1 MKNRRNYYRLLRVQP
16 DASLEIIKHSY
27 RTLMQKLHHH
37 PDLGGEE
44 WNASNI
50 NMAYATLRDTKKR
63 AAYDRKLFS
72 QHDIET
78 LSRGNL
84 GKTAKAFKTKQKQ
97 SANQRNYY
105 RLLQVQPDA
114 ELAVIEAS
122 YKLLKCRPDAN
133 KALLDEAWK
142 ALHSEVKRRQYDQQ
156 LKGAKITNNSNGA
169 EHPESLPPVS
179 NTGQA
184 PRKRGSAWHP
194 KHQRPKQNPEQ
205 HGESSKPRHSKAK
218 AQQKKHTTSPSTK
231 TKQTNDQSTS
241 STSTNQT
248 NANKHKQHQDRGHAY
263 SAQNGQYCLFC
274 HTPYSHNDYTH
285 RHEYCD
291 ECCSPLLLLSAGF
304 SKLPRRHI
312 ARTKAQKPAVIYSS
326 WPSKP
331 SRIALA
337 DLSPTGLSFI
347 NKRPL
352 IVGNLIKIDAEEF
365 KAIAELRYCKAI
377 GAFSKIGV
385 HFITIQF
392 SQQRGA
398 FLSTS
403 A

>member
-27 RTLMQKLHHH
+27 RTLMQKLQHH

-50 NMAYATLRDTKKR
+50 NIAYATLRDTKKR
-63 AAYDRKLFS
+63 TAYDRKLFS

-84 GKTAKAFKTKQKQ
+84 GKTPKAFKTKQKQ

-114 ELAVIEAS
+114 ELAVIETS
-122 YKLLKCRPDAN
+122 YKLLKRKPDAN
-133 KALLDEAWK
+133 KELLNEAWK
-142 ALHSEVKRRQYDQQ
+142 TLQSEVKRRQYDQQ
-156 LKGAKITNNSNGA
+156 LKGAKITHNSNGA
-169 EHPESLPPVS
+169 EY
-179 NTGQA
+179 
-184 PRKRGSAWHP
+184 P
-194 KHQRPKQNPEQ
+194 KNQRPKQNPEQ
-205 HGESSKPRHSKAK
+205 HEKSSTSGYSKAK
-218 AQQKKHTTSPSTK
+218 AQQKKYTASPNTK
-231 TKQTNDQSTS
+231 TKQANDQSTF
-241 STSTNQT
+241 STSIDQT
-248 NANKHKQHQDRGHAY
+248 DTNKHKQHQDRGHAY
-263 SAQNGQYCLFC
+263 SAQNDQYCLFC
-274 HTPYSHNDYTH
+274 HTPYSHNDYAH

-304 SKLPRRHI
+304 SKLPRRHV
-312 ARTKAQKPAVIYSS
+312 ARAKAQKPAVIYSS
-326 WPSKP
+326 WPGKP
-331 SRIALA
+331 SRITLS

-347 NKRPL
+347 NKQPL

-403 A
+403 V

>member
-27 RTLMQKLHHH
+27 RTLMQKLQHH

-44 WNASNI
+44 WNARNI
-50 NMAYATLRDTKKR
+50 NMAYATLRDPKKR
-63 AAYDRKLFS
+63 ATYDRKLFA

-84 GKTAKAFKTKQKQ
+84 GKTPEAFKTKSNK

-105 RLLQVQPDA
+105 RILQVQSDA

-122 YKLLKCRPDAN
+122 YKLLKREPDAN
-133 KALLDEAWK
+133 KALLDEVWK
-142 ALHSEVKRRQYDQQ
+142 TLHNDVKRRQYDQQ
-156 LKGAKITNNSNGA
+156 LKGAKIANNANNA
-169 EHPESLPPVS
+169 EHPK
-179 NTGQA
+179 NQ
-184 PRKRGSAWHP
+184 
-194 KHQRPKQNPEQ
+194 QPKQKPEQ
-205 HGESSKPRHSKAK
+205 HRKPPKSGDSKVNAR
-218 AQQKKHTTSPSTK
+218 QKKYTASPDTK
-231 TKQTNDQSTS
+231 TEQTRHTQTNDQSTPNT
-241 STSTNQT
+241 STSD
-248 NANKHKQHQDRGHAY
+248 AGKHVQHQDREHAY
-263 SAQNGQYCLFC
+263 SAQSGQYCLFC
-274 HTPYSHNDYTH
+274 HTPYSHNDYAH

-304 SKLPRRHI
+304 SKLPRRHV
-312 ARTKAQKPAVIYSS
+312 ARAKAQKPAVIYSS
-326 WPSKP
+326 WPGKP
-331 SRIALA
+331 SRIALS

-377 GAFSKIGV
+377 GALSKIGV
-385 HFITIQF
+385 HFLTIQF
-392 SQQRGA
+392 AQQRGA
-398 FLSTS
+398 LLSTS